1 MSKGAWLHVK
11 KLAIPSFKGEVHIFL
26 PKTLTSDQ
34 HIKFNQLIN
43 LLKLKYQATEEAR

>member
-1 MSKGAWLHVK
+1 MNEEKWLHVK
-11 KLAIPSFKGEVHIFL
+11 KLSIPAFKGEVHIFL

-34 HIKFNQLIN
+34 HIEFNQLVN